1 MLTLLAPPVADAVDF
16 LFTDETQTGGFFS
29 MTAARS
35 AEQILRALRLGSRT
49 AVLRELD
56 RDPLIFHV
64 AQSLCVTLQFE
75 SILRSTLRLLVDS
88 AASEYG
94 FLLDFFHPPP
104 PPTASSTAAAAAAP
118 SMDGR
123 TATPPLPSS
132 SSSSSLAPSPFGSR
146 SATPSN
152 DTGLSSAAAAAQNQQ
167 QQQQQQHAAIAA
179 AAQGLFALTFG
190 LSLNAVLQRLEDH
203 LFACNDAIGVLLM
216 IRLVQQHQQVPHA
229 SARYSFLMIFL
240 DIYACHK
247 FMVVIFFVLGLTTP
261 SVSSSLFFALSA
273 RRSPH
278 HSS

>member
-1 MLTLLAPPVADAVDF
+1 MLNNIPSESLIQKQATSSSDPFPRPLAQEYATHFSAYLDNMLTLLAPPVADAVDF

-104 PPTASSTAAAAAAP
+104 PTAAAAAATAAAL
-118 SMDGR
+118 SLDGR
-123 TATPPLPSS
+123 APTPPLPSS
-132 SSSSSLAPSPFGSR
+132 SSSSNSLAPSPFGSR

-152 DTGLSSAAAAAQNQQ
+152 DAGVPVASQQ
-167 QQQQQQHAAIAA
+167 QQQHQLQHQQHAAIAS

-216 IRLVQQHQQVPHA
+216 IRLVQQHQQVPNC
-229 SARYSFLMIFL
+229 M
-240 DIYACHK
+240 
-247 FMVVIFFVLGLTTP
+247 LT
-261 SVSSSLFFALSA
+261 LFT
-273 RRSPH
+273 
-278 HSS
+278 

>member
-75 SILRSTLRLLVDS
+75 SILRSTLRLLIDS

-104 PPTASSTAAAAAAP
+104 PAASLAAVAAAAAP
-118 SMDGR
+118 SLDGR

-152 DTGLSSAAAAAQNQQ
+152 DTGLPAAAAASSQH
-167 QQQQQQHAAIAA
+167 QQQQHHQQHAATAA

-216 IRLVQQHQQVPHA
+216 IRLVQQHQQVPH
-229 SARYSFLMIFL
+229 
-240 DIYACHK
+240 
-247 FMVVIFFVLGLTTP
+247 
-261 SVSSSLFFALSA
+261 VST
-273 RRSPH
+273 R
-278 HSS
+278 